1 MNKKSA
7 FVLKPGRNA
16 LLLLAAAG
24 FAAGCHKTIN
34 PDQKDLRNFEV
45 ENLVANKAIYHP
57 EAPLDPTLINGFGMA
72 WSPNGIA
79 WVNSVGGHVSE
90 LYHPDGSIART
101 PVNIPTSAIDTTNT
115 TTGLPC
121 GIVFSGGKGFT
132 LPNGSK
138 SIFIFTGFD
147 GVLSAWSGGTN
158 AVFLKQPT
166 GARYTG
172 LTIGNDGNRNLI
184 YGANFKQKRIDVWDT
199 SFARV
204 NMSFSDPSVP
214 AQYSPYNIQAVGDWL
229 FVVYGVL
236 DITPGSPNQDHGVKG
251 EGLGYVSVFKTNG
264 QFVKSFTKG
273 GSLNLP
279 WGITAAP
286 ASFLE
291 EKDLDTEGH
300 NNLKQA
306 NYDPK
311 DPVMLV
317 GNFGD
322 GHINVFNQDGKFIG
336 QLAKSNKQPITI
348 EGLWALT
355 FAPTGLGLDS
365 KLWFTAGPANESDGI
380 FGYVEKK

>member
-1 MNKKSA
+1 MNKKLA
-7 FVLKPGRNA
+7 FVMKPGRNA

-57 EAPLDPTLINGFGMA
+57 EAPLDPTLINGFGVA

-101 PVNIPTSAIDTTNT
+101 PVNIPTSAIDTTNIT
-115 TTGLPC
+115 AGLPC
-121 GIVFSGGKGFT
+121 GIVFSAGKGFT
-132 LPNGSK
+132 LPNGNK

-147 GVLSAWSGGTN
+147 GVLSAWSGGSN
-158 AVFLKQPT
+158 AVFLRQPT

-172 LTIGNDGNRNLI
+172 LAIGNDGNRNLI

-236 DITPGSPNQDHGVKG
+236 DVTPGSPNQDHGVKG
-251 EGLGYVSVFKTNG
+251 EGLGYVSVFDMRGKF
-264 QFVKSFTKG
+264 QKSFASRGT
-273 GSLNLP
+273 LNLP
-279 WGITAAP
+279 WGVTAAP

-291 EKDLDTEGH
+291 NKDIDTEGH
-300 NNLKQA
+300 SNLKQA
-306 NYDPK
+306 NYNPK
-311 DPVMLV
+311 DPVMLI

-322 GHINVFNQDGKFIG
+322 GRINVFNQDGKYIG
-336 QLAKSNKQPITI
+336 QLAKSNKQPISI
-348 EGLWALT
+348 DGLWSLT
-355 FAPTGLGLDS
+355 FAPTGLGLDD
-365 KLWFTAGPANESDGI
+365 KLWFSAGPANESDGI
-380 FGYVEKK
+380 FGYLEKK

>member
-1 MNKKSA
+1 MNKKLA
-7 FVLKPGRNA
+7 IVLKPGRNA

-24 FAAGCHKTIN
+24 FAAGCHKTVN

-45 ENLVANKAIYHP
+45 ENVVANKAIYHP
-57 EAPLDPTLINGFGMA
+57 EHLPLDPTLQNGFGMA
-72 WSPNGIA
+72 WSSTGVA
-79 WVNSVGGHVSE
+79 WVNSVLGHVSE
-90 LYHPDGSIART
+90 LYRPDGSSPRP
-101 PVNIPTSAIDTTNT
+101 PVNIPTSVEDSLSTTS
-115 TTGLPC
+115 GLPC
-121 GIVFSGGKGFT
+121 GIVASSGKGFT

-138 SIFIFTGFD
+138 AIFIFTGFD
-147 GVLSAWSGGTN
+147 GVLSAWSGGNN
-158 AVFLKQPT
+158 AVFLKHPT

-172 LTIGNDGNRNLI
+172 LAIGNDGTRNLI

-199 SFARV
+199 TFARV
-204 NMSFSDPSVP
+204 TMNFSDPSVP
-214 AQYSPYNIQAVGDWL
+214 PQYSPYNIQAVGDWL

-236 DITPGSPNQDHGVKG
+236 DVTPGSPNEDHGVKG
-251 EGLGYVSVFKTNG
+251 QGLGYVSVFKTNG
-264 QFVKSFTKG
+264 QFVKSFAKG
-273 GSLNLP
+273 GTLNLP

-291 EKDLDTEGH
+291 EKDMNVEA
-300 NNLKQA
+300 NNKQA

-322 GHINVFNQDGKFIG
+322 GHVNVFNQDGKFIG

-355 FAPTGLGLDS
+355 FAPTGLGLDD
-365 KLWFTAGPANESDGI
+365 KLWFTAGPNNEADGV
-380 FGYVEKK
+380 FGYMEKK